1 MLIRR
6 CLKSHVGERI
16 GFEELRQEVA
26 QGLEECDQTHDI
38 HRYRKRAADASGG
51 MRWTGE
57 DKVHK
62 WQRVR
67 FRDDDLPVDELYR
80 KKRRV
85 SNVSA
90 VVVNAAD
97 ELDDYED
104 L

>member
-1 MLIRR
+1 
-6 CLKSHVGERI
+6 
-16 GFEELRQEVA
+16 
-26 QGLEECDQTHDI
+26 
-38 HRYRKRAADASGG
+38 
-51 MRWTGE
+51 MRWAGE

-67 FRDDDLPVDELYR
+67 FRDDDLPVDERYR

-97 ELDDYED
+97 ELDD
-104 L
+104 